1 MGTSGLRQGLA
12 RAWRALSSGLGA
24 GPGGLVAPAGTQPGG
39 DRPGLAAT
47 ATAPPIGRE
56 SSLLLRLF
64 EQAGAGLLICS
75 ADGRVRLCS
84 PVAAE
89 LLAAEPESVCGEPIA
104 RWVSQLIDLS
114 RSDEYPVL
122 ASGQWETMALRADG
136 SEFPVEL
143 TVTDGRVDGLVQW
156 VVIMRDITDRKLTQ
170 ERFTRLATLDAL
182 TGLPNRT
189 LFRERLGQAVA
200 RARRSGVSM
209 ALMFLDLDNFKDVN
223 DTLGHAVGDEMLR
236 IVAQRLEHCLLR
248 AYATSAGAEHAA
260 GANFTI
266 ARLGG
271 DEFTV
276 IAENL
281 PARRDAES
289 IAHDILGVLA
299 QPLRLGEHELPVS
312 ASIGI
317 AMLER
322 HNLDLDGLVRNAD
335 LAMYRAKEMGRGTFA
350 FYSVEMS
357 AEAAERLRL
366 ESDLRRALQQGEF
379 SLVYQPKARLLD
391 GEVTG
396 VEALLR
402 WQPPGRRPMPAGRVI
417 DALERS
423 GLILEVGAWVLRTA
437 CDELSA
443 LQREGFPPLT
453 LAVNVSARQLR
464 QPQLARLIADTLAET
479 GFAPAQLEIELTERL
494 LIEDSETTR
503 GALAALAQMGVRVAM
518 DDFGTGHS
526 SLSQLKRFDI
536 DTLKIDKSFVDALPD
551 DAEDRAIATAIVAMG
566 HSLHMRVVAEGVE
579 TPEQALCLAGL
590 GCDEMQGYLLS
601 RPLSLDRLRAWLKCR
616 PAAPSRGSSAATGGT
631 RWRDPA
637 SDNGP
642 FTLLAL
648 QGLEAE
654 PDGEGAAE
662 VQTVPQTLR

>member
-1 MGTSGLRQGLA
+1 M
-12 RAWRALSSGLGA
+12 
-24 GPGGLVAPAGTQPGG
+24 PPPAGGH
-39 DRPGLAAT
+39 
-47 ATAPPIGRE
+47 RE
-56 SSLLLRLF
+56 AELLLRLF
-64 EQAGAGLLICS
+64 EQAGAGLLTC
-75 ADGRVRLCS
+75 AAGGRVRLCS
-84 PVAAE
+84 PAA
-89 LLAAEPESVCGEPIA
+89 ARQFGAPPEAVCGQPID
-104 RWVSQLIDLS
+104 RWLAQLVDLS
-114 RSDEYPVL
+114 RHDDDPVL
-122 ASGQWETMALRADG
+122 ASGQWETTALRADG

-143 TVTDGRVDGLVQW
+143 TVTDGMVDGAAQW
-156 VVIMRDITDRKLTQ
+156 VVIVRDITDRRLTQ
-170 ERFTRLATLDAL
+170 ERFTRLATLDPL
-182 TGLPNRT
+182 TGLPNRA
-189 LFRERLGQAVA
+189 LFRERLGHAMA
-200 RARRSGVSM
+200 RARRSGAGM

-223 DTLGHAVGDEMLR
+223 DTLGHAVGDELLR
-236 IVAQRLEHCLLR
+236 IVAERLGEGLHQ
-248 AYATSAGAEHAA
+248 AYTTRYTARVGAAEAGTS
-260 GANFTI
+260 FTI

-276 IAENL
+276 IAESL
-281 PARRDAES
+281 ASRRDAES
-289 IAHDILGVLA
+289 LAQDILGTLA
-299 QPLRLGEHELPVS
+299 QPVLLGEHELPVS

-335 LAMYRAKEMGRGTFA
+335 LAMYRAKELGRGTYA

-366 ESDLRRALQQGEF
+366 ESELRRALAQREF
-379 SLVYQPKARLLD
+379 TIVYQPKARLVD

-402 WQPPGRRPMPAGRVI
+402 WQPPGRRPMPTGRVI

-443 LQREGFPPLT
+443 LQREGFPPLQ
-453 LAVNVSARQLR
+453 LAVNVSARQFR

-479 GFAPAQLEIELTERL
+479 GFAPARLEIELTERL

-566 HSLHMRVVAEGVE
+566 HSLHMHVVAEGVE
-579 TPEQALCLAGL
+579 TEEQARCLAAL

-601 RPLSLDRLRAWLKCR
+601 RPLPLERLRHWLAQR
-616 PAAPSRGSSAATGGT
+616 QPGV
-631 RWRDPA
+631 WREAGED
-637 SDNGP
+637 SGP
-642 FTLLAL
+642 LTLLELLPADEGPDTGP
-648 QGLEAE
+648 QTE
-654 PDGEGAAE
+654 PSSEPCSE
-662 VQTVPQTLR
+662 PITVPLTLR